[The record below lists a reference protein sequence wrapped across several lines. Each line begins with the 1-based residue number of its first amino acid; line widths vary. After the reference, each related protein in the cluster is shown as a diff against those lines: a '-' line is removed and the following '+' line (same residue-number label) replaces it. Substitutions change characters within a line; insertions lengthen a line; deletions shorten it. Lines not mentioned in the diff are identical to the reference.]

1 VPDGREVD
9 QAELLGVAK
18 DEERARSLLRALRTL
33 STGPDPKLRE
43 MAGGV
48 LRGDLTAQQAFT
60 DPEYTA
66 ALFAG
71 ADKIRRAGE
80 LRTEA
85 EAREA
90 GERFGAW
97 QESRS
102 AEDEPEGRGDGE
114 VRGDGAG
121 QGDGQ
126 GQGTSRSDAATRPAP
141 AQPSGPWRPS
151 GTGEVGGPGSLGGL
165 RGSRPADPFGRR

>member
-1 VPDGREVD
+1 MPDGREVD
-9 QAELLGVAK
+9 QGELLGVAK

-43 MAGGV
+43 MARGV
-48 LRGDLTAQQAFT
+48 LRGDLTAEQAFT

-66 ALFAG
+66 ALFSG

-80 LRTEA
+80 LRTES

-97 QESRS
+97 QQARGT
-102 AEDEPEGRGDGE
+102 EDEREAQGGEGQDTERQDTEGRG
-114 VRGDGAG
+114 AG
-121 QGDGQ
+121 GH
-126 GQGTSRSDAATRPAP
+126 GTPQPDAAPRAASP
-141 AQPSGPWRPS
+141 QPSGPWRHP
-151 GTGEVGGPGSLGGL
+151 GAGEVGGPGGLGGA
-165 RGSRPADPFGRR
+165 RPAGPFGRR

>member
-1 VPDGREVD
+1 MPDGREVD

-48 LRGDLTAQQAFT
+48 LRGDLTAEQAFT

-66 ALFAG
+66 ALFSG

-90 GERFGAW
+90 EERFGAW
-97 QESRS
+97 QEARDT
-102 AEDEPEGRGDGE
+102 EDESEKHSPDQEP
-114 VRGDGAG
+114 
-121 QGDGQ
+121 
-126 GQGTSRSDAATRPAP
+126 RPTP
-141 AQPSGPWRPS
+141 QPPSGPWRQS
-151 GTGEVGGPGSLGGL
+151 GTGGVGGPGGLGA
-165 RGSRPADPFGRR
+165 SRSPGPFGHR

>member
-1 VPDGREVD
+1 MPDGREVD

-48 LRGDLTAQQAFT
+48 LRGDLTAEQAFT

-66 ALFAG
+66 ALFSG

-97 QESRS
+97 QEARDT
-102 AEDEPEGRGDGE
+102 EDEGE
-114 VRGDGAG
+114 NQSPD
-121 QGDGQ
+121 QEP
-126 GQGTSRSDAATRPAP
+126 RPTP
-141 AQPSGPWRPS
+141 QPPSGPWRQS
-151 GTGEVGGPGSLGGL
+151 GTGGVGGVGGPGGLGA
-165 RGSRPADPFGRR
+165 SRSPGPFGHR

>member
-1 VPDGREVD
+1 MPDGREVD

-33 STGPDPKLRE
+33 SSGPDPKLRE
-43 MAGGV
+43 MATGV
-48 LRGDLTAQQAFT
+48 LRGDLTAEQAFT

-66 ALFAG
+66 ALFSG

-80 LRTEA
+80 LRTDA

-97 QESRS
+97 QEARS
-102 AEDEPEGRGDGE
+102 TEDERGDGGE
-114 VRGDGAG
+114 
-121 QGDGQ
+121 
-126 GQGTSRSDAATRPAP
+126 GQGTPPSETTPRPAP
-141 AQPSGPWRPS
+141 QRPSGPWRHP
-151 GTGEVGGPGSLGGL
+151 GAGGPGGLGGP
-165 RGSRPADPFGRR
+165 RPAGPFDRG

>member
-1 VPDGREVD
+1 MPDGREVD

-43 MAGGV
+43 MARGV
-48 LRGDLTAQQAFT
+48 LRGDLTAEQAFT

-66 ALFAG
+66 ALFSG

-80 LRTEA
+80 RRTEA

-90 GERFGAW
+90 GERFGEWHRA
-97 QESRS
+97 RL
-102 AEDEPEGRGDGE
+102 AEDERDDDGGKDASQPERS
-114 VRGDGAG
+114 AG
-121 QGDGQ
+121 
-126 GQGTSRSDAATRPAP
+126 PAGP
-141 AQPSGPWRPS
+141 WGPSG
-151 GTGEVGGPGSLGGL
+151 LG
-165 RGSRPADPFGRR
+165 GSRPGSSFGHQR

>member
-1 VPDGREVD
+1 MPDGREVD
-9 QAELLGVAK
+9 QGELLGVAK

-43 MAGGV
+43 MARGV
-48 LRGDLTAQQAFT
+48 LRGDLTAEQAFT

-66 ALFAG
+66 ALFSG

-97 QESRS
+97 QETREAGDENESQDSEQGASQSDTS
-102 AEDEPEGRGDGE
+102 A
-114 VRGDGAG
+114 
-121 QGDGQ
+121 
-126 GQGTSRSDAATRPAP
+126 RPAP
-141 AQPSGPWRPS
+141 QQRPF
-151 GTGEVGGPGSLGGL
+151 GAGEVGGPGGLG
-165 RGSRPADPFGRR
+165 GSRPAGPLGRR

>member
-1 VPDGREVD
+1 MPDGREVD

-43 MAGGV
+43 MATGV
-48 LRGDLTAQQAFT
+48 LRGDLTAEQAFT

-66 ALFAG
+66 ALFSG
-71 ADKIRRAGE
+71 ADSVRRAGE
-80 LRTEA
+80 RRTDA

-97 QESRS
+97 QEARS
-102 AEDEPEGRGDGE
+102 AGDESGDQGE
-114 VRGDGAG
+114 
-121 QGDGQ
+121 
-126 GQGTSRSDAATRPAP
+126 GQGTAQPEATPRQAP
-141 AQPSGPWRPS
+141 QQPSGPWRN
-151 GTGEVGGPGSLGGL
+151 PGAPGLG
-165 RGSRPADPFGRR
+165 GSRPAGPFGRG

>member
-1 VPDGREVD
+1 MD

-48 LRGDLTAQQAFT
+48 LRGDLTAEQAFT

-66 ALFAG
+66 ALFSG

-97 QESRS
+97 QEARDT
-102 AEDEPEGRGDGE
+102 EDEGE
-114 VRGDGAG
+114 NQSPD
-121 QGDGQ
+121 QEP
-126 GQGTSRSDAATRPAP
+126 RPTP
-141 AQPSGPWRPS
+141 QPPSGPWRQS
-151 GTGEVGGPGSLGGL
+151 GTGGVGGVGGPGGLGA
-165 RGSRPADPFGRR
+165 SRSPGPFGHR

>member
-1 VPDGREVD
+1 MPDGREVD

-48 LRGDLTAQQAFT
+48 LRGDLTAEQAFT

-66 ALFAG
+66 ALFSG

-97 QESRS
+97 QEARDT
-102 AEDEPEGRGDGE
+102 EDEGE
-114 VRGDGAG
+114 NQSPD
-121 QGDGQ
+121 QEP
-126 GQGTSRSDAATRPAP
+126 RPTP
-141 AQPSGPWRPS
+141 QPPSGPWRQS
-151 GTGEVGGPGSLGGL
+151 GTGGVGGPGGLGA
-165 RGSRPADPFGRR
+165 SRSPGPFGHR

>member
-1 VPDGREVD
+1 MPDGREVD

-43 MAGGV
+43 MATGV
-48 LRGDLTAQQAFT
+48 LRGDLTAEQAFT

-66 ALFAG
+66 ALFSG

-80 LRTEA
+80 RRTDA

-97 QESRS
+97 QEARS
-102 AEDEPEGRGDGE
+102 TEDERGDEGE
-114 VRGDGAG
+114 
-121 QGDGQ
+121 
-126 GQGTSRSDAATRPAP
+126 GQGTPPSDAPPRPTP
-141 AQPSGPWRPS
+141 EQPSGPWRHP
-151 GTGEVGGPGSLGGL
+151 GAGGLGGPGGLG
-165 RGSRPADPFGRR
+165 GSRPAGPLGRG